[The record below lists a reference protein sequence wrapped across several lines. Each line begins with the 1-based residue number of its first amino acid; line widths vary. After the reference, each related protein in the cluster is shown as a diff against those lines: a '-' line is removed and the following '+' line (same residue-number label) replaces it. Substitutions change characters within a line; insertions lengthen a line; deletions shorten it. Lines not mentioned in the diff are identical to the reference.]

1 MAAQLALVLG
11 DLHVPT
17 RSRDLPEQFKNL
29 LVPGKIHHVLAT
41 GNIGSKQ
48 IREYL
53 TRTAPNYHQVR
64 GDFDKD
70 PNLPE
75 KKVVQIG
82 NFKIGIIHGHQVLFV
97 VPWGDTESLSAIQ
110 RQLDVDILISGHT
123 HQFSV
128 ATVDGKCLIN
138 PGSATGAYSSI
149 ASDVQPSFVLLA
161 IQGNSVVI
169 YVYKIKKNG
178 ELDVGRS
185 TFDKEKK
192 K

>member
-1 MAAQLALVLG
+1 MAAQLVLILG

-48 IREYL
+48 MRDYL
-53 TRTAPNYHQVR
+53 ARTAPNYHQVR

-70 PNLPE
+70 PNLQE
-75 KKVVQIG
+75 KKKVVQIG
-82 NFKIGIIHGHQVLFV
+82 SFKIGIIHGHQV
-97 VPWGDTESLSAIQ
+97 VPWGDTESLSGIQ

-138 PGSATGAYSSI
+138 PGSATGAYSST
-149 ASDVQPSFVLLA
+149 ASDVTPSFVLLA
-161 IQGNSVVI
+161 IQGNSAVI
-169 YVYKIKKNG
+169 YVYKIKK
-178 ELDVGRS
+178 
-185 TFDKEKK
+185 KW
-192 K
+192 

>member
-1 MAAQLALVLG
+1 MAAQLALILG

-41 GNIGSKQ
+41 GNVGSKQ
-48 IREYL
+48 MRDYL
-53 TRTAPNYHQVR
+53 ARTAPNYHQVR
-64 GDFDKD
+64 GDYDKD

-82 NFKIGIIHGHQVLFV
+82 NFKIGLIHGHQV

-128 ATVDGKCLIN
+128 TTVDAKCLIN

-149 ASDVQPSFVLLA
+149 ASEIQPSFVLLA
-161 IQGNSVVI
+161 IQGNTAII

-185 TFDKEKK
+185 SFDKEKK